1 MDPTMPPTR
10 CAGIGAVVGTTYA
23 APVSVAAD
31 IGAEAS
37 SADRSVPIHA
47 PALATIL
54 NGARLRVLRATVL
67 IALLIS
73 LGNLVGAIAG
83 YTASRQVTGPAV
95 LLGAGWCLAW
105 ALAAAWPRL
114 TARWCTSWRPT
125 MLVLVGA
132 NVTTV
137 AVTGGIESPLLSVCM
152 YVGWIASVVAAPRI
166 ALGISLAMS
175 GSIVGGYLL
184 AGNSVAHIL
193 SVDYRYGALTS
204 AALPVF
210 AGLVGVAL
218 ASVTNAT
225 FGGVTITLDRLRGGL
240 PATSPGLT
248 ALLAGRPVLELP
260 PAPSPHRQR
269 ATPGEAL
276 TDAEREVVRL
286 LAEGHTPKQIAYRR
300 GVGLST
306 VRSQLK
312 RAKAKTGASTLAELV
327 RHVAS

>member
-1 MDPTMPPTR
+1 M
-10 CAGIGAVVGTTYA
+10 
-23 APVSVAAD
+23 
-31 IGAEAS
+31 
-37 SADRSVPIHA
+37 
-47 PALATIL
+47 
-54 NGARLRVLRATVL
+54 L

-83 YTASRQVTGPAV
+83 YTPSRDVTGPAV
-95 LLGAGWCLAW
+95 LLGAGWCALW
-105 ALAAAWPRL
+105 ALVAAWPRL
-114 TARWCTSWRPT
+114 TARWFTHWRPT
-125 MLVLVGA
+125 TLVLVGA
-132 NVTTV
+132 NVMTV
-137 AVTGGIESPLLSVCM
+137 AVTGGIDSPLLAVCM
-152 YVGWIASVVAAPRI
+152 YLGWIASVVVAPRI
-166 ALGISLAMS
+166 AVGMSLAVS

-184 AGNSVAHIL
+184 AGNSVAEIL
-193 SVDYRYGALTS
+193 SVDYRYGAVTS

-225 FGGVTITLDRLRGGL
+225 FGGVTTTLGGLRAGL

-269 ATPGEAL
+269 ATPGAAL
-276 TDAEREVVRL
+276 TDAEREVVQL
-286 LAEGHTPKQIAYRR
+286 LTEGHTPKQIAYMR

-312 RAKAKTGASTLAELV
+312 RAKAKTGANTLAELV
-327 RHVAS
+327 RYVES